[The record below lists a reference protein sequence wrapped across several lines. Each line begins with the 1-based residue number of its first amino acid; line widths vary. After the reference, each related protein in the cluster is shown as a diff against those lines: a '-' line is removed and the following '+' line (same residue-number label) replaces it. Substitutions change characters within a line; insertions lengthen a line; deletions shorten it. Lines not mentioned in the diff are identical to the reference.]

1 MMIGPFYGEH
11 FRSKPLYLIFLLNI
25 EKMAK
30 NAVKSPELGFEGLAA
45 QILLGLF

>member
-1 MMIGPFYGEH
+1 MMVGPFYGEH
-11 FRSKPLYLIFLLNI
+11 FRSKTPLFDFLLNI

-30 NAVKSPELGFEGLAA
+30 NAVKRPELGFKGLAA